1 MPTFDH
7 EVELEVS
14 AATMWAAM
22 KDQNTI
28 FPKIMPQA
36 VSSIEI
42 VEGEGGPGSVRV
54 VKFGPMVPEG
64 GFVKERIVSL
74 DIEGFSVV
82 SEEVEG
88 GHLVQFGFTKWVQT
102 LKLIPTGDNTSKLLI
117 SAEFEGGSDESV
129 AKSGEITK
137 QGLTNTF
144 KALEQY
150 VKSSA

>member
-1 MPTFDH
+1 MPSFEH
-7 EVELEVS
+7 ELELGVS
-14 AATMWAAM
+14 AGAMWAAM

-28 FPKIMPQA
+28 FPKLMPEA
-36 VSSIEI
+36 IASIEI

-54 VKFGPMVPEG
+54 VKFGPMVPDG
-64 GFVKERIVSL
+64 GSVKERIVSL
-74 DIEGFSVV
+74 DIEGCSVV

-88 GHLVQFGFTKWVQT
+88 GHLTQFGFSKWLQT
-102 LKLIPTGDNTSKLLI
+102 LKLTSTGENTSKLHI
-117 SAEFEGGSDESV
+117 SAEFDGGSEESI

-150 VKSSA
+150 VKTSA

>member
-1 MPTFDH
+1 MPSF
-7 EVELEVS
+7 EVEIELGVS
-14 AATMWAAM
+14 ASVMWAAL

-28 FPKIMPQA
+28 FPKLMPEA
-36 VSSIEI
+36 IASIDI

-54 VKFGPMVPEG
+54 VKFGPMVPDG
-64 GFVKERIVSL
+64 GYVKERIVSL
-74 DIEGFSVV
+74 DVEGYSVV
-82 SEEVEG
+82 SEEIEG

-102 LKLIPTGDNTSKLLI
+102 LKLISSGENASKLHI
-117 SAEFEGGSDESV
+117 SAEYEGGSEESI

-137 QGLTNTF
+137 QGLKNTF